1 MFVSASASATIR
13 SAAPAVPVRQPLT
26 DEQLFKLAPSIFAA
40 AAHDS
45 RSERYTYIPTIEI
58 LRRLR
63 EEGYLPFAANQTGT
77 RDANKRAHTRHMIR
91 LRKLDAFNLQRGE
104 EVNEIVMVNS
114 HDGTSAVQLRP
125 GVFRVLC
132 SNGLVSGRH
141 MGEIRVPHKGDVVH
155 DVIDGV
161 FRVVEDFELVDAQKD
176 AMKGMQLA
184 PAERLAF
191 ARAALALK
199 YDAEAGAAPID
210 EAQLLDVRRSADQA
224 PDLWTTFNVVQENM
238 LKGGLR
244 ARSAN
249 KRRMTTRPVQ
259 GIDQNI
265 KLNRALWTLADE
277 MRKLK
282 G

>member
-1 MFVSASASATIR
+1 
-13 SAAPAVPVRQPLT
+13 
-26 DEQLFKLAPSIFAA
+26 
-40 AAHDS
+40 
-45 RSERYTYIPTIEI
+45 
-58 LRRLR
+58 
-63 EEGYLPFAANQTGT
+63 
-77 RDANKRAHTRHMIR
+77 
-91 LRKLDAFNLQRGE
+91 
-104 EVNEIVMVNS
+104 
-114 HDGTSAVQLRP
+114 
-125 GVFRVLC
+125 
-132 SNGLVSGRH
+132 